1 MNGSGFDLNDKEF
14 EKIKSL
20 SKKITK
26 KDLLLIW
33 QFTLNNLEKIDIIK
47 NQYQFVEMFLIRL
60 LYLKKILKNE
70 TNENNQ
76 ELNQDLSPGSSLLKS
91 SKIQNQD
98 ETINQLKNVEQEEKI
113 VDTPDVKN
121 EENYLEIKSF
131 KNLIELCEKKK
142 ELKIKYELENNLR
155 LVSFK
160 NQRIEISF
168 NSNLDKSFVKD
179 LSAKLLEWTNVR
191 WIITFS
197 RKMVCQV

>member
-1 MNGSGFDLNDKEF
+1 M
-14 EKIKSL
+14 
-20 SKKITK
+20 
-26 KDLLLIW
+26 
-33 QFTLNNLEKIDIIK
+33 
-47 NQYQFVEMFLIRL
+47 
-60 LYLKKILKNE
+60 
-70 TNENNQ
+70 
-76 ELNQDLSPGSSLLKS
+76 
-91 SKIQNQD
+91 
-98 ETINQLKNVEQEEKI
+98 KNVEQEEKI

-197 RKMVCQV
+197 QENGLLSLKEQKKNLQKKLLKKEIDSQFSKDIKKIFSDAELLKIYEQD

>member
-1 MNGSGFDLNDKEF
+1 M
-14 EKIKSL
+14 
-20 SKKITK
+20 
-26 KDLLLIW
+26 
-33 QFTLNNLEKIDIIK
+33 
-47 NQYQFVEMFLIRL
+47 
-60 LYLKKILKNE
+60 
-70 TNENNQ
+70 
-76 ELNQDLSPGSSLLKS
+76 KS

-197 RKMVCQV
+197 QENGLPSLKEQKKIYKKNCLKKKLTHSFQKILKKYFLMQSY